1 MHANP
6 LQKSVF
12 SNGAD
17 GGHAQATQP
26 ANQRSAQATG
36 TPWWAVIAAIACAVG
51 LLFAFQQVV
60 LAGAK
65 TAEARNQ
72 AATAHAD
79 ALWRCYYQPAE
90 QRERCQARLQNP
102 RTMNDS
108 LNSFASAEPDAEN
121 SLSH

>member
-6 LQKSVF
+6 LQKSLI

-17 GGHAQATQP
+17 GGHAQATHS
-26 ANQRSAQATG
+26 ANQRSAQASG
-36 TPWWAVIAAIACAVG
+36 TPWWALIAAIACAVG

-60 LAGAK
+60 VAGAN

-72 AATAHAD
+72 AAAAHAD

-90 QRERCQARLQNP
+90 QRERCQARLQAP
-102 RTMNDS
+102 RSMNDS
-108 LNSFASAEPDAEN
+108 LNRLASAEPDAEN